1 MADELEIEVEIRGI
15 TAPQPI
21 PTLPVVRTLEPIM
34 DVATLEPV
42 PYWR

>member
-1 MADELEIEVEIRGI
+1 MADELDLTVEIHG
-15 TAPQPI
+15 TTTPQPI
-21 PTLPVVRTLEPIM
+21 PALPIVRTLEPIT